1 MLFFNRQWFLKV
13 LYDQLKHK
21 DRIHLKCRVDRVKP
35 IEGGIQ
41 VTTKDGQSFTGTIL
55 IGADG
60 IHSNVRKEMR
70 RIADVTDP
78 RYFEP
83 GEEDNVP
90 CYYQCSYGIAQHVEG
105 WPGGEQCF
113 TAGRK
118 KSFLVVSG
126 PGGRVYWFLFV
137 KLPVVKYGKEIPKYS
152 KADEEQ
158 FVKKHGSLK
167 IKEELTFSQ
176 VYAKRL
182 TSTLTPLHEVVYKKW
197 FFDRIFLMGDSAH
210 KVSLH
215 IRPRGLRSN
224 LSLTL
229 MTNKSTHSRI
239 QSAVWE
245 PMPLSKQ
252 RPNS

>member
-21 DRIHLKCRVDRVKP
+21 DRIHLKCRLDRVKP
-35 IEGGIQ
+35 IEGGIE
-41 VTTKDGQSFTGTIL
+41 VTTKDGQTFTGDIL

-70 RIADVTDP
+70 RIADATDP

-118 KSFLVVSG
+118 KSFLVISG

-137 KLPVVKYGKEIPKYS
+137 KLPVVKYGKEIPRYS
-152 KADEEQ
+152 KEDEEQ
-158 FVKKHGSLK
+158 FVKEHGSLK
-167 IKEELTFSQ
+167 IKEELTFGQ
-176 VYAKRL
+176 VYARRL

-210 KVSLH
+210 KVSLRFRQRELSS
-215 IRPRGLRSN
+215 ISRS
-224 LSLTL
+224 
-229 MTNKSTHSRI
+229 HS
-239 QSAVWE
+239 
-245 PMPLSKQ
+245 
-252 RPNS
+252 

>member
-21 DRIHLKCRVDRVKP
+21 DCIYLRSRVDRIKP

-41 VTTKDGQSFTGTIL
+41 VTTKDDRSYTGDIL

-60 IHSNVRKEMR
+60 IHSIVRQEMR
-70 RIADVTDP
+70 RIADATDP

-83 GEEDNVP
+83 GEEDKVP
-90 CYYQCSYGIAQHVEG
+90 CYYQCSFGIAQHVDG

-113 TAGRK
+113 TAGRRK
-118 KSFLVVSG
+118 LFLVVSG

-137 KLPVVKYGKEIPKYS
+137 KLPVVKYGKQIPKYS
-152 KADEEQ
+152 REDEAR
-158 FVKKHGSLK
+158 FVKEHESLK
-167 IKEELTFSQ
+167 IKENLTFGQ

-197 FFDRIFLMGDSAH
+197 FFGRIFLIGDSAH
-210 KVSLH
+210 KVS
-215 IRPRGLRSN
+215 PRFKRRRLR
-224 LSLTL
+224 
-229 MTNKSTHSRI
+229 
-239 QSAVWE
+239 
-245 PMPLSKQ
+245 
-252 RPNS
+252 